1 MLLGWLQ
8 RGRRELSG
16 SPSLKCVRQIATEI
30 DKSEVGMYIGAR
42 RLHGAVTRAVTR
54 TAMARSQLLVELP
67 RIFLARWKALILFFR
82 VRRSLKFQFLRLH
95 GAFFT

>member
-42 RLHGAVTRAVTR
+42 RLHGAVTRAR
-54 TAMARSQLLVELP
+54 HQGPYGPISAPSCAIPDFFS
-67 RIFLARWKALILFFR
+67 ALQR
-82 VRRSLKFQFLRLH
+82 PGS
-95 GAFFT
+95 